1 MKTGFLEVAQEA
13 VKTLR
18 ALNDATATAFLA
30 NAMEQVA
37 AAAYMGDSGILGVQ
51 SPRLRTATAFRTP
64 RRNCTLGS
72 KTAKDSSEQA
82 NGRRFHSP
90 FKA

>member
-1 MKTGFLEVAQEA
+1 MEMKTGFLEVAQEA

-37 AAAYMGDSGILGVQ
+37 AAAYMGGQRDLG
-51 SPRLRTATAFRTP
+51 RAIAEAADRYGFREA
-64 RRNCTLGS
+64 
-72 KTAKDSSEQA
+72 AKKLHAWIENRERQQ
-82 NGRRFHSP
+82 
-90 FKA
+90 